1 MPGADALLLYGA
13 NGATGRRI
21 VELAVGA
28 GLRPVVAGR
37 RRDALAEIGLGHQLE
52 IRTAEAE
59 DIGTVLDGI
68 AVVVSC
74 LPAYSVHGLP
84 VVRAAVEA
92 GVHYVDCS
100 GEPAFLQHVVD
111 HFDAPARRSGAVLV
125 PAAGLGVAS
134 NLAVDEAARGLGAI
148 QRVRTVYRFH
158 DLRPSVGTL
167 RSSLVLMAGPV
178 MVFDG
183 PSGRFVPSRGRVRRL
198 SGGFG
203 LPFPSND
210 PVMIHRSHPSA
221 TIESYL
227 VSPVAPLAAPLLPAV
242 SMICRHRSVVSAL
255 ENLAGRRKGARAE
268 GARGRI
274 DVAVTVE
281 GEAGQRTV
289 ATRVAN
295 VYDFTALVAFQA
307 ARRLLAAD
315 LPAGVHG
322 PTELVD
328 REALGLQTL
337 PRPERSGPLSRT
349 GRKLS

>member
-1 MPGADALLLYGA
+1 MPGADALLVYGA

-21 VELAVGA
+21 VELAVRA

-37 RRDALAEIGLGHQLE
+37 RRDALAEVGLGHRLE
-52 IRTAEAE
+52 VRTAEAE

-68 AVVVSC
+68 DVVVSC
-74 LPAYSVHGLP
+74 IPAYGVHGIP

-111 HFDAPARRSGAVLV
+111 YFDGPARRSGTVLV

-148 QRVRTVYRFH
+148 HRITTVYRFH
-158 DLRPSVGTL
+158 DMRPSAGTL

-183 PSGRFVPSRGRVRRL
+183 PSGRFVRSRRRVRRL
-198 SGGFG
+198 AGGFG

-227 VSPVAPLAAPLLPAV
+227 VNAVAPLAAPLLPAI
-242 SMICRHRSVVSAL
+242 SMICRNRSVVGAL
-255 ENLAGRRKGARAE
+255 EKLDGRLKGARAE

-274 DVAVTVE
+274 EVAVKVE
-281 GEAGQRTV
+281 GEAGRRTV
-289 ATRVAN
+289 TTRVAN
-295 VYDFTALVAFQA
+295 IYDFTALVAFQA

-315 LPAGVHG
+315 LPSGVHG

-328 REALGLQTL
+328 PKALGLETL
-337 PRPERSGPLSRT
+337 PRPERSGPLSVP
-349 GRKLS
+349 GRAES